1 MASIWAR
8 LAGGAVIAGAAG
20 LGVFMWVT
28 APQRQAPS
36 HWANLGEPNLANGE
50 TLFWA
55 GGCASC
61 HAAPDATGDALKTL
75 SGGQALPSP
84 FGTFHMPNISPDP
97 QHGIGAW
104 TVAEFGDA
112 MTRGVGKQGEHLY
125 PSFPYNSY
133 ARMTPQDIND
143 LFAYLKTLPAS
154 TNDAPDHDLPFP
166 FNIRLSLGGWK
177 FLYFDKGQPRVELA
191 NASADVVRG
200 QYLVE
205 GLGHCGECHT
215 PRDALGGFLK
225 RQWLAG
231 GPNPEGEGKIPDI
244 RPESATIGSWTQA
257 DIANYLETGF
267 TPDFDSAGGS
277 MVKVQQNM
285 ARIPAEDRNA
295 IAAYLKALPSP

>member
-133 ARMTPQDIND
+133 ARMTPQDVND
-143 LFAYLKTLPAS
+143 LLAYLKTLPAS
-154 TNDAPDHDLPFP
+154 TNDAPGHDLPFP

-177 FLYFDKGQPRVELA
+177 FLYFDKGLPRVELA
-191 NASADVVRG
+191 NADATVLRG

-225 RQWLAG
+225 GQWLAG

-257 DIANYLETGF
+257 DIASYLETGF